1 MQSVKLDYQTQSGED
16 AHKAFDVLDTN
27 DTDIKAFVAEF
38 NLYTTNTVTAAYK
51 RADYEQID
59 LD

>member
-16 AHKAFDVLDTN
+16 AYKAFDVLDTN